1 MVVDEHGVCATRGLT
16 AGREKL
22 VNPAEPRP
30 AVTAAAAT
38 AAATAAAA
46 VAGAAAPAGIRGKRK
61 NRWLWRSSKRI
72 TSTRTGC
79 PYSNLVHS

>member
-1 MVVDEHGVCATRGLT
+1 MVVDEHGVCATRGMT

-30 AVTAAAAT
+30 AATTAAT
-38 AAATAAAA
+38 ATAAAAA

-61 NRWLWRSSKRI
+61 NRWLRRSSKRI

-79 PYSNLVHS
+79 PYSSLVHS